1 MKFPIAIEQG
11 DSRHIWGVVV
21 PDLPGCFSGSTR
33 GIKHAID
40 NSKEA
45 IELWIETALD
55 MGQVIPQPSLI
66 SKFHLQNEYSGW
78 IWAAVEIDT
87 TLLSDEM
94 KRFTPLL

>member
-1 MKFPIAIEQG
+1 LKFPIAIEQG
-11 DSRHIWGVVV
+11 DFRHIWGVVV
-21 PDLPGCFSGSTR
+21 PDLPGCFSGSNR

-45 IELWIETALD
+45 IELWIETALG
-55 MGQVIPQPSLI
+55 MGQLVPQPSLI

-78 IWAAVEIDT
+78 IWATVEIDT
-87 TLLSDEM
+87 ALLSDEM